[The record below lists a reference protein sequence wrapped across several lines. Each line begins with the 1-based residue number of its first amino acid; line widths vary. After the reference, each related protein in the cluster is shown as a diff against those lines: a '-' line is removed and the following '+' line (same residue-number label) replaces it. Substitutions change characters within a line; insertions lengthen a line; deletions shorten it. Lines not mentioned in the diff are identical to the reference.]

1 MNNITKNN
9 EIDYDM
15 HANLSAVVM
24 IIIFAI
30 FMIGVCIKSLFSN
43 NNQNPNWC

>member
-15 HANLSAVVM
+15 HANISAVIMV
-24 IIIFAI
+24 IVFAI
-30 FMIGVCIKSLFSN
+30 FMIGVCVKALFSN
-43 NNQNPNWC
+43 SHYPNWC